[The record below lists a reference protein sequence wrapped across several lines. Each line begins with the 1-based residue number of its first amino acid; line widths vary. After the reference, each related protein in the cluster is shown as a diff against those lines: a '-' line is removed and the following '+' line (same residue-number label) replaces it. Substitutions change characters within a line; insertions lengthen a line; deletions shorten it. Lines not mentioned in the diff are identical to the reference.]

1 MLSPVVQEIDGIQQ
15 STGNPDIKPYATYKY
30 ELQYQYNRGI
40 FYGKLGAFYTH
51 APGAIMPEKVWVGD
65 KILTR
70 YNNQKNAKEL
80 RFYLDT
86 RVMVVPDWITL
97 SAGPAW
103 HRYWMRG
110 NNYTHTYNNFY
121 AYATFELSHWN
132 FALEGMLQTNFNR
145 FWGETLE
152 GGENVHTLKLSYNY
166 KDWNFGV
173 MVLDPFIN
181 DYKVKS
187 ENRNRYAG
195 YYREMTSNA
204 IKQMVAFSVSWNLNW
219 GRQHEAG
226 QQRIDN
232 SINSGSVN
240 AAGK

>member
-1 MLSPVVQEIDGIQQ
+1 
-15 STGNPDIKPYATYKY
+15 
-30 ELQYQYNRGI
+30 
-40 FYGKLGAFYTH
+40 
-51 APGAIMPEKVWVGD
+51 MPEKVWVGD

-70 YNNQKNAKEL
+70 YNNQKNAEEL

-173 MVLDPFIN
+173 MVLDPFYQRLQSEIGKPEPICWILSRN
-181 DYKVKS
+181 DLKCHQT
-187 ENRNRYAG
+187 N
-195 YYREMTSNA
+195 
-204 IKQMVAFSVSWNLNW
+204 
-219 GRQHEAG
+219 GR
-226 QQRIDN
+226 I
-232 SINSGSVN
+232 
-240 AAGK
+240 

>member
-1 MLSPVVQEIDGIQQ
+1 
-15 STGNPDIKPYATYKY
+15 
-30 ELQYQYNRGI
+30 
-40 FYGKLGAFYTH
+40 
-51 APGAIMPEKVWVGD
+51 
-65 KILTR
+65 
-70 YNNQKNAKEL
+70 
-80 RFYLDT
+80 
-86 RVMVVPDWITL
+86 MVVPDWITL

>member
-1 MLSPVVQEIDGIQQ
+1 
-15 STGNPDIKPYATYKY
+15 
-30 ELQYQYNRGI
+30 
-40 FYGKLGAFYTH
+40 
-51 APGAIMPEKVWVGD
+51 
-65 KILTR
+65 
-70 YNNQKNAKEL
+70 
-80 RFYLDT
+80 
-86 RVMVVPDWITL
+86 
-97 SAGPAW
+97 
-103 HRYWMRG
+103 
-110 NNYTHTYNNFY
+110 
-121 AYATFELSHWN
+121 
-132 FALEGMLQTNFNR
+132 
-145 FWGETLE
+145 
-152 GGENVHTLKLSYNY
+152 
-166 KDWNFGV
+166 
-173 MVLDPFIN
+173 MVLDPLIN

>member
-1 MLSPVVQEIDGIQQ
+1 
-15 STGNPDIKPYATYKY
+15 
-30 ELQYQYNRGI
+30 
-40 FYGKLGAFYTH
+40 
-51 APGAIMPEKVWVGD
+51 MPEKVWVGD

-70 YNNQKNAKEL
+70 YNNQKNAEEL

-145 FWGETLE
+145 FWGET
-152 GGENVHTLKLSYNY
+152 
-166 KDWNFGV
+166 
-173 MVLDPFIN
+173 I
-181 DYKVKS
+181 
-187 ENRNRYAG
+187 
-195 YYREMTSNA
+195 
-204 IKQMVAFSVSWNLNW
+204 
-219 GRQHEAG
+219 
-226 QQRIDN
+226 
-232 SINSGSVN
+232 
-240 AAGK
+240 

>member
-1 MLSPVVQEIDGIQQ
+1 MGSVITLDMLSPVVQEIDGIQQ

-70 YNNQKNAKEL
+70 YNNQKNAEEL

-110 NNYTHTYNNFY
+110 EQLYPH
-121 AYATFELSHWN
+121 L
-132 FALEGMLQTNFNR
+132 
-145 FWGETLE
+145 
-152 GGENVHTLKLSYNY
+152 
-166 KDWNFGV
+166 
-173 MVLDPFIN
+173 
-181 DYKVKS
+181 
-187 ENRNRYAG
+187 
-195 YYREMTSNA
+195 
-204 IKQMVAFSVSWNLNW
+204 
-219 GRQHEAG
+219 
-226 QQRIDN
+226 
-232 SINSGSVN
+232 
-240 AAGK
+240 